1 MKNRLTG
8 SIMLIAAMLTLVACG
23 EKEVIEKDTVKPVK
37 AIQVEEDQ
45 AFGGR
50 WFPGQAKAGK
60 EANLSFRVPGTLQEF
75 PVKLGDEVRRGD
87 LLARLDPRDYQ
98 VAQNDAEANM
108 RKAQAGLELAESEF
122 ARVDRVWQKDPG
134 AVSKSMVDVRKAELD
149 TAKAQVGSAQAAV
162 DNARDNSRYTSLRA
176 PYRGTVVEKFVE
188 NFEDV
193 QAKQQIVR
201 VVDTRNIEFR
211 VQIPETL
218 MEHSDKVKQAGA
230 FVVFDAFPGI
240 EVPARIKEIGKEA
253 SRTTRT
259 YPVTL
264 IMKQPKDFKVLPG
277 MAGKARGNRE
287 ATLRIA
293 QEAGLVG
300 FEIPT
305 SATFAG
311 EGGKTYV
318 WVIDPQTRKV
328 SRREVN
334 VVNLTEKGA
343 MVSGLKPGEWIA
355 TAGVNILVQDQQVR
369 ILK

>member
-8 SIMLIAAMLTLVACG
+8 SITFIAAMLTFVACG
-23 EKEVIEKDTVKPVK
+23 EKEVTQKDTVKPVK
-37 AIQVEEDQ
+37 AIQVGDEQ

-50 WFPGQAKAGK
+50 WFPGQAEAAE
-60 EANLSFRVPGTLQEF
+60 EANLSFRVSGTLQEF
-75 PVKLGDEVRRGD
+75 PVKLGEEVRKGA
-87 LLARLDPRDYQ
+87 LLARLDPHDYQ
-98 VAQNDAEANM
+98 VALNDAEANL
-108 RKAQAGLELAESEF
+108 RKAQAGLDLAESEF
-122 ARVDRVWQKDPG
+122 ARVDRIWQKDPG

-149 TAKAQVGSAQAAV
+149 TARAQVVSAQAAV
-162 DNARDNSRYTSLRA
+162 DNARDKLSYTSLRA
-176 PYRGTVVEKFVE
+176 PYSGTVGEKFVE

-201 VVDTRNIEFR
+201 VLDTRNIEFR

-218 MEHSDKVKQAGA
+218 MTHTDKVHQAGA

-287 ATLRIA
+287 AARRIA
-293 QEAGLVG
+293 RETGMEGV
-300 FEIPT
+300 EIPM

-318 WVIDPQTRKV
+318 WVIDPQTKKV

-343 MVSGLKPGEWIA
+343 MVSGLEPGEWIA

-369 ILK
+369 ILQ

>member
-1 MKNRLTG
+1 
-8 SIMLIAAMLTLVACG
+8 MLVATMLALGACG
-23 EKEVIEKDTVKPVK
+23 EKEVTQKDTVRPVK
-37 AIQVEEDQ
+37 AIQVGEGQ

-50 WFPGQAKAGK
+50 WFPGQAGASE
-60 EANLSFRVPGTLQEF
+60 EANLAFRVSGTLQEF
-75 PVKLGDEVRRGD
+75 PVNLGDEVRKGD
-87 LLARLDPRDYQ
+87 LLARLDPRNYQ
-98 VAQNDAEANM
+98 VAQNDAEANL
-108 RKAQAGLELAESEF
+108 RKARAALELAKSEF

-149 TAKAQVGSAQAAV
+149 SAEAQVLSAQAAV
-162 DNARDNSRYTSLRA
+162 DNARDNLSYTSLRA
-176 PYRGTVVEKFVE
+176 PYSGTVVEKFVE

-218 MEHSDKVKQAGA
+218 MTHTDKVAQAGA
-230 FVVFDAFPGI
+230 LVVFDAFPGVEI
-240 EVPARIKEIGKEA
+240 PARVKEIGKEA
-253 SRTTRT
+253 SKTTRT

-264 IMKQPKDFKVLPG
+264 IMEQPKDFTVLPG
-277 MAGKARGNRE
+277 MAGKARGSRE
-287 ATLRIA
+287 VTLRVA
-293 QEAGLVG
+293 RETGMVG
-300 FEIPT
+300 IEIPV

-311 EGGKTYV
+311 EGDKTYV
-318 WVIDPQTRKV
+318 WVIDPQTKKV

-334 VVNLTEKGA
+334 VVNLTERGA

-369 ILK
+369 ILQ